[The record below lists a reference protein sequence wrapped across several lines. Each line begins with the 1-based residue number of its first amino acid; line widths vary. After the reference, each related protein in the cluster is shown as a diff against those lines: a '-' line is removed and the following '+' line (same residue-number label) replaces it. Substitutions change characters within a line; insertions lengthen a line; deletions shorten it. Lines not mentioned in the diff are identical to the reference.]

1 MKFYYLDGHIPV
13 RVLAEDTPRSSES
26 SDKSDNSENVV
37 YIIEKS
43 NKTLEFVAKDR
54 VSEEPESFGN
64 QLGFIKL
71 PKSFEP
77 KFGEDY
83 FRASEDL
90 TKAIRVQYQDS
101 KTERLRVS
109 FGLCFQTEVEALA
122 YLAALEFAERFKPSA
137 N

>member
-1 MKFYYLDGHIPV
+1 MKFYYLDGHLPV
-13 RVLAEDTPRSSES
+13 RILGEDTPRSSSS
-26 SDKSDNSENVV
+26 SDKSDNSENVA

-43 NKTLEFVAKDR
+43 NKTLEFVEKNR
-54 VSEEPESFGN
+54 VAEEPKSFGN

-90 TKAIRVQYQDS
+90 TKAIKVTYNDS
-101 KTERLRVS
+101 KYERLRVS
-109 FGLCFQTEVEALA
+109 FGLCFQTEIEALA
-122 YLAALEFAERFKPSA
+122 YLAALEFAERFKPTL
-137 N
+137 

>member
-13 RVLAEDTPRSSES
+13 RILAEEPSEN
-26 SDKSDNSENVV
+26 SDKSV
-37 YIIEKS
+37 YVIEKS

-54 VSEEPESFGN
+54 VTEEPESFGN
-64 QLGFIKL
+64 QLGYIKL

-90 TKAIRVQYQDS
+90 TKAIKVKFNNTQ
-101 KTERLRVS
+101 TERLRVK
-109 FGLCFQTEVEALA
+109 FGLCFETEIEALA
-122 YLAALEFAERFKPSA
+122 YLAALEFAERFKPTL
-137 N
+137 

>member
-13 RVLAEDTPRSSES
+13 RILAEEPSEN
-26 SDKSDNSENVV
+26 SDKSV
-37 YIIEKS
+37 YVIEKS

-54 VSEEPESFGN
+54 VTEEPESFGN

-90 TKAIRVQYQDS
+90 TKVIKVKYNDS
-101 KTERLRVS
+101 KYERLRVR
-109 FGLCFQTEVEALA
+109 FGLCFQTEVEAIA
-122 YLAALEFAERFKPSA
+122 YLAALEFAERFKPTE
-137 N
+137 

>member
-13 RVLAEDTPRSSES
+13 RILAEELDSF
-26 SDKSDNSENVV
+26 
-37 YIIEKS
+37 IIEKS

-90 TKAIRVQYQDS
+90 TKAIKVKFNNTQ
-101 KTERLRVS
+101 TERLRVK
-109 FGLCFQTEVEALA
+109 FGLCFETEIEALA
-122 YLAALEFAERFKPSA
+122 YLAALEFAERFKPTL
-137 N
+137 

>member
-13 RVLAEDTPRSSES
+13 RILAEELDCF
-26 SDKSDNSENVV
+26 V
-37 YIIEKS
+37 IERS

-54 VSEEPESFGN
+54 VSEEPESFSN

-90 TKAIRVQYQDS
+90 TKVIKVKFNDS
-101 KTERLRVS
+101 KYERLRVK
-109 FGLCFQTEVEALA
+109 FGLCFQTEVEAIA
-122 YLAALEFAERFKPSA
+122 YLAALEFAERFKPA
-137 N
+137 E

>member
-13 RVLAEDTPRSSES
+13 RILAEEPSEN
-26 SDKSDNSENVV
+26 SDKSV
-37 YIIEKS
+37 YVIEKS

-54 VSEEPESFGN
+54 VTEEPESFGN
-64 QLGFIKL
+64 QLGYIKL

-90 TKAIRVQYQDS
+90 TKVIKVKFNNTQ
-101 KTERLRVS
+101 TERLRVK
-109 FGLCFQTEVEALA
+109 FGLCFETEIEALA
-122 YLAALEFAERFKPSA
+122 YLAALEFAERFKPTL
-137 N
+137 